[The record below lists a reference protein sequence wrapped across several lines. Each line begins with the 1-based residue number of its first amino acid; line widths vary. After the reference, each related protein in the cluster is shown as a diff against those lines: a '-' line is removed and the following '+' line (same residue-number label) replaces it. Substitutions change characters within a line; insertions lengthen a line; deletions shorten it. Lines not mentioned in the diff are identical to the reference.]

1 MVKVIQRLQY
11 VKENGKEIKR
21 KVGFIYFS
29 DENKIVWEA
38 KRIDGGN
45 QLTKP
50 RRVGIAVPI
59 PKYGWNNRPP
69 SVWDLLQESRRIRVL
84 KFKNRKNNL

>member
-1 MVKVIQRLQY
+1 MVQRLQY

-50 RRVGIAVPI
+50 RRVGIAIPI
-59 PKYGWNNRPP
+59 PKYQWGDPTG
-69 SVWDLLQESRRIRVL
+69 SVWDLLKESRRKSDL
-84 KFKNRKNNL
+84 KFKNKKK